1 MLNAIHR
8 ELASLYRLEES
19 LDVASYVV
27 PRSEVK
33 DAALDRPEQV
43 WVRQHEDAVEL
54 ALVMDDALL
63 KASPHWTLDDYCACV
78 EGVSHLLY
86 LSLVAERNRQV
97 SQLELEVQA
106 EIDKFALLL
115 FTTTTAANDL
125 IRRLFQSFQLRE
137 SVTSDEE
144 KLRYDTANRLANGYC
159 TFLTQ
164 RYVAPAQTGGLLQEL
179 RHVYRMGGTRKLA
192 YVSECRP

>member
-1 MLNAIHR
+1 MLDSIHR
-8 ELASLYRLEES
+8 QLASLYRLEDS
-19 LDVASYVV
+19 LDVDAYVV
-27 PRSEVK
+27 PRSQVK

-43 WVRQHEDAVEL
+43 WVRQHDDAVEL
-54 ALVMDDALL
+54 ALVLDDALL
-63 KASPHWTLDDYCACV
+63 ERPKKWTLDDYCACV

-97 SQLELEVQA
+97 SQLELELQS

-115 FTTTTAANDL
+115 FTTGAAARDL
-125 IRRLFQSFQLRE
+125 IQRLFQSFQLRD
-137 SVTSDEE
+137 SVSCPEE
-144 KLRYDTANRLANGYC
+144 RRRYDEANRMALQYCRFLA
-159 TFLTQ
+159 Q
-164 RYVAPAQTGGLLQEL
+164 RFVHPAQTGALLTEL